1 MRIVFMGTPDFAV
14 PTLDALVAAGHEV
27 LCVVAQPDRPKGRGK
42 QLQSPDTIVRARE
55 LGLPTRQ
62 PKAINQGPFRDWFTT
77 LDFDVAVVVA
87 YGRILKPWHLQAPR
101 RGCVNVHASLLPSY
115 RGAAPVHRAV
125 IDGQATTGVCTMLM
139 GEGLD
144 EGDVLLCEQ
153 TDIGPDET
161 TGELWARLSHMGA
174 RLLVQTLEGLSTM
187 RPVPQDHAAATFAPP
202 LSREDG
208 RLDWSASARAVH
220 DRVRGCNPA
229 PGAWTPFRGDAL
241 KLWRTRPGEG
251 SGAPGEVLEVAPRLV
266 VACGQGAVEV
276 LEAQLPGGKRLPGG
290 DLARGARLAVGERLG
305 GLGSDSEGHGA

>member
-1 MRIVFMGTPDFAV
+1 MGTPDFAV

-62 PKAINQGPFRDWFTT
+62 PKAIHQGPFRDWFTT

-101 RGCVNVHASLLPSY
+101 LGCVNVHASLLPLY
-115 RGAAPVHRAV
+115 RGAAPIHHAV
-125 IDGQATTGVCTMLM
+125 IDGQATTGVCTMQM

-153 TDIGPDET
+153 TGIGPDET
-161 TGELWARLSHMGA
+161 TGELWARLAHMGA
-174 RLLVQTLEGLSTM
+174 GLLVRTLEGLSTIT
-187 RPVPQDHAAATFAPP
+187 PVPQDHAAATFAPP

-208 RLDWSASARAVH
+208 RVDWAAPARRVH

-241 KLWRTRPGEG
+241 KLWRTRPCEG
-251 SGAPGEVLEVAPRLV
+251 TGASGQVLEAGPRLV

-276 LEAQLPGGKRLPGG
+276 LEAQLPGGKRVGGG
-290 DLARGARLAVGERLG
+290 DLARGARVAVGDRLG
-305 GLGSDSEGHGA
+305 PAESADAAHGA